1 MKKYLILTAIFF
13 VHLIIF
19 SQTNHTTFFD
29 NGNLK
34 EIGQFDENGTLSE
47 KGSFKNG
54 DKKGSCKF
62 YDEEGNL
69 TETKKY

>member
-1 MKKYLILTAIFF
+1 MKKHLILIAIFF

-19 SQTNHTTFFD
+19 SQTNHKTFFD

-34 EIGQFDENGTLSE
+34 EIGPFDEN
-47 KGSFKNG
+47 GSFKNG
-54 DKKGSCKF
+54 DKRASWKF

>member
-1 MKKYLILTAIFF
+1 MKKHLILIAIFF

-19 SQTNHTTFFD
+19 SQTNHKTFFD

-34 EIGQFDENGTLSE
+34 EIGPFDENGTLSE
-47 KGSFKNG
+47 NGSFKNG
-54 DKKGSCKF
+54 DKRASWKF